1 MHQIER
7 YLERLLDLSS
17 ANITITAAVLFV
29 GGIGLLW
36 VVCNGWGR

>member
-7 YLERLLDLSS
+7 QLDRLLELSS

-36 VVCNGWGR
+36 VVGNGWGK

>member
-17 ANITITAAVLFV
+17 ANIVATSAVLFV
-29 GGIGLLW
+29 GSIGVIWIL
-36 VVCNGWGR
+36 CNGWRR